1 MKKIFLTAL
10 LIFLVPSLSY
20 GAVSEDMSV
29 YVRQDVFD
37 AKMEALFLRL
47 HNEIENLGNRID
59 GNIKALSERID
70 GNYKELLCRID
81 GNYATLSERTEGN
94 YKDLSNRIDVNYRDL
109 SNRIDGLEKRVGDV
123 HSFLYGLLV
132 LFGAL
137 LLLSFVNRWWERHEE
152 KMHAVTLEDVRRLI
166 EENNA
171 QLIAR
176 LRA

>member
-70 GNYKELLCRID
+70 GNYKELSSRID
-81 GNYATLSERTEGN
+81 GNYK
-94 YKDLSNRIDVNYRDL
+94 KDLSGRIDVSYRDL
-109 SNRIDGLEKRVGDV
+109 SNRIDSLEKRVGDV
-123 HSFLYGLLV
+123 HNFLYWLLV

-137 LLLSFVNRWWERHEE
+137 LLLPFVNRWWERHEE

-166 EENNA
+166 EENNS
-171 QLIAR
+171 QLIAK
-176 LRA
+176 LKI

>member
-47 HNEIENLGNRID
+47 HNEIENLGNRMD

-70 GNYKELLCRID
+70 GNYKEL
-81 GNYATLSERTEGN
+81 S
-94 YKDLSNRIDVNYRDL
+94 SRIDVNYRDL
-109 SNRIDGLEKRVGDV
+109 SNRIDGLEKRVGDI
-123 HSFLYGLLV
+123 HNFLYWLLV

-137 LLLSFVNRWWERHEE
+137 LLLPFVNRWWERHEE

-176 LRA
+176 LRV